1 MEKYTTWR
9 DNGTGIAP
17 FLPNTVRKPSSIAT
31 ACSIVVLAVK
41 AVVALP
47 LILLYS
53 FTKQNVLLG
62 LILKLVFSWKEEV
75 SVQGIKKRDVEKSK
89 HYPQKG
95 KLYICNCTSPLEA
108 LSAVLLAQG
117 PVSLLVPSNDI
128 VYKVS
133 VKGFFDFILA
143 GGLDIKLA
151 LRSRSRRPR
160 PIEQH
165 CKFHVRRGDLVQRQ
179 ECFTLQHKW
188 KKTKGVH

>member
-1 MEKYTTWR
+1 M
-9 DNGTGIAP
+9 
-17 FLPNTVRKPSSIAT
+17 
-31 ACSIVVLAVK
+31 
-41 AVVALP
+41 
-47 LILLYS
+47 
-53 FTKQNVLLG
+53 
-62 LILKLVFSWKEEV
+62 

-143 GGLDIKLA
+143 GGLDIKLYGHEVA
-151 LRSRSRRPR
+151 GLDQLSNTVNFMFAEGTS
-160 PIEQH
+160 
-165 CKFHVRRGDLVQRQ
+165 CQRQ